1 MSEAKIRL
9 RGVRVH
15 NLKDIDLDL
24 PRGNLIVVCG
34 VSGSGKSSLALDT
47 LYAEGQRRYIE
58 SFSPYTRQFLE
69 QLDKPDAEHIEG
81 IPPAIAVTR
90 TVPQSSSR
98 ATVGSATELLDYL
111 RLLWA
116 RIAQVVCPGCQRHIA
131 QDSPESIVAR
141 ILELPEG
148 VRLMVSVPFSI
159 VDTDDWTQTCDRL
172 TQQGFVRGIANGKA
186 IDLSGAPAPSSLPTD
201 LHVVIDRLRTGSVS
215 AERMTDS
222 IESAYELGSGR
233 CSLWVEA
240 TTNLPPLDS
249 QVRELDGQ
257 NWYQLPF
264 SRRLSCENCGIEFPE
279 PEPRLFSY
287 NSPLG
292 ACPTCEGFGSI
303 QTRDID
309 LIVPDSSKTLKDGA
323 IAPWGTPAYAHKQRS
338 MLQIAPELGLPIDVP
353 WRNLSEAHRDIVM
366 HGDSAHDF
374 GGLDEFFKWLERRK
388 YQMHF
393 RVFFNRWHSYVTC
406 SDCGGSR
413 LGKFPLAWQLAGRT
427 LADVCRM
434 TIEDAG
440 DWFRSLEIDA
450 DLRRV
455 AAGLLQ
461 EIEGRLGYLGEVGLG
476 YLALER
482 PLRTLSRG
490 EAQRVALTTAL
501 GSTLVQML
509 YVLDEPTSGMH
520 PHDVARLSNCI
531 SRLRDR
537 GNTVICV
544 EHDESMIRSA
554 QHLVEV
560 GPGAGD
566 HGGRITFQGTGSEML
581 DSEESVTAP
590 FLTGQRGFLSEQ
602 NRRATRHGW
611 IKLVGARGNNLKNLT
626 IEFPLG
632 VLCLV
637 TGVSGAGKS
646 SLVRET
652 LYGAICKRKR
662 KECDRPLAYDD
673 LLGDGQI
680 DDVVLVDQSPIGR
693 SPRSN
698 PVTYVKAFDEIRNVF
713 ATTVEARTR
722 NFSASHFSFN
732 VEGGRCERCKG
743 DGMLSID
750 MQFMADVFVKCPECQ
765 GRRYRK
771 EILDVKL
778 RGKSIADVLEMSVRQ
793 AFSFFRGQTK
803 VQLRLKPLMDVGLDY
818 LKLGQ
823 SATTLSS
830 GEAQRLKLA
839 SYTSQLKRNRM
850 LFILEE
856 PTAGLHFADVVQL
869 LDTFDALINVG
880 HSMIVVDHNPRLM
893 RAADYLID
901 IGPGAGVHGGSVV
914 VAGTPEEVA
923 ACDESLTG
931 RQLKQWLA
939 HQKQQQEASS

>member
-116 RIAQVVCPGCQRHIA
+116 RIAQVVCPDCQRHIA

-148 VRLMVSVPFSI
+148 VRIMVSVPFPMT
-159 VDTDDWTQTCDRL
+159 DADDWNETCERL
-172 TQQGFVRGIANGKA
+172 TQQGFVRGIAAGKA
-186 IDLSGAPAPSSLPTD
+186 IDLAGAAVPEPLPNE
-201 LHVVIDRLRTGSVS
+201 LHVVIDRLRTGAVS

-233 CSLWVEA
+233 CSLWIEA
-240 TTNLPPLDS
+240 SSQLPTLEGNVRTIDS
-249 QVRELDGQ
+249 Q
-257 NWYQLPF
+257 NWIKLPF
-264 SRRLSCENCGIEFPE
+264 SRRLSCESCGIEFPE

-309 LIVPDSSKTLKDGA
+309 LIVPDPSKTLKDGA
-323 IAPWGTPAYAHKQRS
+323 IAPWSTPAYAHKQRS
-338 MLQIAPELGLPIDVP
+338 MLQVAPEIGLPIDVP
-353 WRNLSEAHRDIVM
+353 WRNLSEAHRDLVM
-366 HGDSAHDF
+366 HGDEAHDF
-374 GGLDEFFKWLERRK
+374 GGLDGFFKWLERRK

-393 RVFFNRWHSYVTC
+393 RVFYNRWHSYVTC
-406 SDCGGSR
+406 GDCGGSR
-413 LGKFPLAWQLAGRT
+413 LGKFPLAWQLSGKT

-434 TIEDAG
+434 TIEDAAV
-440 DWFRSLEIDA
+440 WFRSLEIDA

-455 AAGLLQ
+455 ASGLLQ
-461 EIEGRLGYLGEVGLG
+461 EIEGRLGYLCEVGLG

-520 PHDVARLSNCI
+520 PHDVTRLSNCI

-537 GNTVICV
+537 GNTVVCV

-566 HGGRITFQGTGSEML
+566 HGGRITFQGTGPEML
-581 DSEESVTAP
+581 ESEESVTAP

-626 IEFPLG
+626 VEFPLG

-698 PVTYVKAFDEIRNVF
+698 PVTYVKAFDEIRNVY

-923 ACDESLTG
+923 ACDASLTG
-931 RQLKQWLA
+931 KQLKTWLA
-939 HQKQQQEASS
+939 QQRLETLP